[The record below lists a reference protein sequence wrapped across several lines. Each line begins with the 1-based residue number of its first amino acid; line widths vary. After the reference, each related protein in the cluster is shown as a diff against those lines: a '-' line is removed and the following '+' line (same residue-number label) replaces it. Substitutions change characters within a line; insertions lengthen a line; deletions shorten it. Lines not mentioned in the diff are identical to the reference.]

1 MKTPIAYDVS
11 RLFLAPLSRTPRGI
25 DRVDMAYAEHVF
37 KTNENSFAVLPTAWG
52 VRCFPREMALAGLV
66 RLREL
71 WAETIAPEDDAGW
84 LALRALLLGTTKT
97 DTARKRAS
105 KGMSGSA
112 PLRLLSLLSATG
124 LAMGKSARSGIPRQ
138 AVYISVGQ
146 LGLAFPFLLRWLN
159 ARTDVT
165 PMFMLHDVIPIET
178 PEYVEPQ
185 GVWGH
190 SNMVAAT
197 ARFARGL
204 IVTTQ
209 TARDAVKRE
218 LALRGRTAL
227 PTFTRALPP
236 SPEFGLHVEPDP
248 ALATCRYFVACA
260 TLEPRKNL
268 ELLGEIW
275 KRLVAEQ
282 GEAAPHLVI
291 VGARGF
297 TGDQIAARLQRA
309 PSTAGR
315 LHIVHGLSTPA
326 LARLMAG
333 ARALLSPSLI
343 EGFGLPLV
351 EAQALGTPV
360 IASDI
365 ASHREIA
372 GPGAV
377 LVDSFDGPGWKAA
390 IEHAAGNELSR
401 RETGSLQSWPDYF
414 CALESWL
421 DEAAAQGWRPSEP
434 LLPQAETPDVSWSQ
448 KARRASSNQ
457 DQPASIL
464 ASAGRRGM
472 FLSSEGSSSESPR
485 FSVQYQK

>member
-1 MKTPIAYDVS
+1 MNAPVAYDVS

-25 DRVDMAYAEHVF
+25 DRVDMAYAEHIF
-37 KTNENSFAVLPTAWG
+37 TTNENSVAVLPTAWG
-52 VRCFPREMALAGLV
+52 VRCFPRERALAGLS
-66 RLREL
+66 RLRQL
-71 WAETIAPEDDAGW
+71 WAETIAPDDDEGW
-84 LALRALLLGTTKT
+84 IALRALLLGTSKVG
-97 DTARKRAS
+97 AGRKRPH
-105 KGMSGSA
+105 KGVSGRA
-112 PLRLLSLLSATG
+112 PMRFFSLLSATG
-124 LAMGKSARSGIPRQ
+124 LAAGASVRSGVPRD

-146 LGLAFPFLLRWLN
+146 IGLAFPFLLRWLE
-159 ARTDVT
+159 ARADVT
-165 PMFMLHDVIPIET
+165 PVFMLHDVIPIET
-178 PEYVEPQ
+178 PEYVEPK

-190 SNMVAAT
+190 TNMVAAT

-209 TARDAVKRE
+209 TARDAVGRE
-218 LALRGRTAL
+218 LAALGRTAL

-236 SPEFGLHVEPDP
+236 SRDFGLHVEADP
-248 ALATCRYFVACA
+248 SLSNCRYFVACA

-282 GEAAPHLVI
+282 DKAAPHLVI

-326 LARLMAG
+326 LARLIAG

-343 EGFGLPLV
+343 EGFGLPVV

-365 ASHREIA
+365 PSHREIA
-372 GPGAV
+372 GPGTV
-377 LVDSFDGPGWKAA
+377 LVDPLDGPGWQTA
-390 IEHAAGNELSR
+390 IERAACNELSR
-401 RETGSLQSWPDYF
+401 RETAYLRGWPDYF
-414 CALESWL
+414 AALKSWM
-421 DEAAAQGWRPSEP
+421 DEAAAHGWRQSE
-434 LLPQAETPDVSWSQ
+434 AE
-448 KARRASSNQ
+448 
-457 DQPASIL
+457 L
-464 ASAGRRGM
+464 AGAA
-472 FLSSEGSSSESPR
+472 
-485 FSVQYQK
+485 